1 MKKFLVKGKSIEEI
15 LESVSEALNVDKGCL
30 KYEIT
35 GQKKGVFGFGREL
48 EVKIWAEKIE
58 HSSEM
63 EKQEEIVEKEKV
75 VEERNMVEEYFE
87 VEVNKEGVNAR
98 MKKRYEGDREGL
110 NSLMLD
116 SFLYLDM
123 RGVLNYDMAVV
134 RKVFTENRTNFLKI
148 ADYDE
153 NYYVDAKVK
162 IDISE
167 DKMEGRIEIIR
178 PERGNDIKRE
188 TVEDEI
194 AKSGIK
200 YGINSEIL
208 NRICSEKIYGEKIVF
223 AVGELPENGEDA
235 RVVYRF
241 DEESEPQ
248 FLIDDFGRV
257 DFKTIINKIKN
268 ITRGEVIAEKVEKTN
283 GKNGRNIFG
292 EEVAAVPGKDI
303 EFNKGINV
311 IEGMNENQLISM
323 IDGRIGV
330 VEGKINIF
338 PVLEVEGDVDLKSG
352 NINFAGAVTIKGNV
366 RDGFKVVAKG
376 DIIIGGLVEDAI
388 IESES
393 NIYVQNGIMGKENE
407 SGYGYVKAGG
417 ILHSKFLQNIR
428 VESKRG
434 IEVSE
439 HILNSYV
446 QSEGKVMALSGKGK
460 ILGGRIISGIEI
472 RAKEI
477 GNVYGVKTELEI
489 GATESFQILKYKIEN
504 ELREKVEELQK
515 FEMGLKGY
523 FDTLY
528 WKNPELDKVKYLEE
542 LKKGIIKLSAEK
554 NRIDEQH
561 KKSLQGS
568 IYIKDSVYH
577 GVSVKIGGVQSYVKE
592 KGGYLRYFL
601 NEKKE
606 ISFGSYEEERWGS

>member
-1 MKKFLVKGKSIEEI
+1 
-15 LESVSEALNVDKGCL
+15 
-30 KYEIT
+30 
-35 GQKKGVFGFGREL
+35 
-48 EVKIWAEKIE
+48 
-58 HSSEM
+58 
-63 EKQEEIVEKEKV
+63 
-75 VEERNMVEEYFE
+75 
-87 VEVNKEGVNAR
+87 
-98 MKKRYEGDREGL
+98 
-110 NSLMLD
+110 
-116 SFLYLDM
+116 
-123 RGVLNYDMAVV
+123 
-134 RKVFTENRTNFLKI
+134 
-148 ADYDE
+148 
-153 NYYVDAKVK
+153 
-162 IDISE
+162 
-167 DKMEGRIEIIR
+167 MEGRIEIIK
-178 PERGNDIKRE
+178 PKRGNDVKKE
-188 TVEDEI
+188 SVYAEI
-194 AKSGIK
+194 ANIGIK
-200 YGINSEIL
+200 YGINDEII
-208 NRICSEKIYGEKIVF
+208 NRICNEKIYGEKIVF
-223 AVGELPENGEDA
+223 AIGELPENGEDA
-235 RVVYRF
+235 KIIYRF
-241 DEESEPQ
+241 EEESRPQ

-257 DFKTIINKIKN
+257 DFKTMINKIKN
-268 ITRGEVIAEKVEKTN
+268 VTRGEVVAEKVEKTN

-292 EEVAAVPGKDI
+292 EEVIAVPGKDI

-323 IDGRIGV
+323 IDGRFGV
-330 VEGKINIF
+330 INGKVNIF
-338 PVLEVEGDVDLKSG
+338 PVFEVNGDVDLKSG

-407 SGYGYVKAGG
+407 SGYGYIKAGG

-428 VESKRG
+428 VESTKG

-446 QSEGKVMALSGKGK
+446 QSEGKIIAMVGKGK
-460 ILGGRIISGIEI
+460 ILGGKIVSGIEI

-477 GNVYGVKTELEI
+477 GNIYGVKTELEI
-489 GATESFQILKYKIEN
+489 GDSESFKNLKYKIEN

-528 WKNPELDKVKYLEE
+528 WKNPELDKVKYLDE
-542 LKKGIIKLSAEK
+542 LKKSIIKLSAEK

-568 IYIKDSVYH
+568 IYIKDTIYH
-577 GVSVKIGGVQSYVKE
+577 GVSVKIGGVQSYIKE
-592 KGGYLRYFL
+592 KGSYLRYFL
-601 NEKKE
+601 NEKNE